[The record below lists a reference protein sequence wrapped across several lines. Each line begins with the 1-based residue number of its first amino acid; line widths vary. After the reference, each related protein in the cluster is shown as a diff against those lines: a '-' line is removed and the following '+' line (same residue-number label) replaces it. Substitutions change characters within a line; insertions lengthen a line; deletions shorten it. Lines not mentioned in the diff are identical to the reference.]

1 MKRNKTTNWPR
12 LIIQWGVIVFM
23 LYLAFRHYILK
34 DLVADFEAYCPFG
47 GLQAFGSYLIS
58 QTLACTMTT
67 AQIVM
72 GILLFAAVLVFSKL
86 FCSFICPLGTVG
98 EWLGR
103 MGQKLKVR
111 FTITGWAD
119 LGLRILKYALLFIT
133 FYYTLQSSELFC
145 KKFDPYYAA
154 ASGFDTD
161 VELWWGIA
169 AIAIMILG
177 SFFVRLF
184 WCKYLCPLGAL
195 SNIFKFA
202 AFFIGVMALYL
213 IAVAAG
219 AGISYVWPLAI
230 LCVGGF
236 LIEVTRLK
244 SWFVP
249 VVKITRNASS
259 CIDCGKCAR
268 KCPQAI
274 DVDKVDVVR
283 HVDCNL
289 CGDCVLA
296 CPVKDTLQINRRNSL
311 KWISP
316 IATVILVAAGLSLGS
331 LWELPTIDQKWADK
345 ETLKSAE
352 VFEQAG
358 LKNIK
363 CFGSSSA
370 FANQMRKVEGV
381 MGVATY
387 VKEHRIK
394 VWYDPA
400 RLNPEKIQEAIFT
413 PAKAA
418 VRPIARDV
426 DSVTIVTM
434 SLENFFDPLDF
445 TYLNRLLAEKTTAV
459 GVMSEFGCPPVVRI
473 CFPANAV
480 PEEKALTEI
489 LESEKFTFETNGTR
503 NTVTLNYEVA
513 SALTYE
519 KRSRKDYIGMLFQA
533 FAQDFNDRE
542 NYSDDV
548 LSVYEIALGKNAG
561 LRNRFAFL
569 VSHLSNDDGIVE
581 FQTLLDSL
589 DREVAHILFVDTLTN
604 GGNIFKALNADSLQV
619 TYSDG
624 SVRVFSNMFSFT
636 EEGEVV
642 KK

>member
-23 LYLAFRHYILK
+23 LYLAFRHYVLK

-47 GLQAFGSYLIS
+47 GLQAFGSFLIS

-72 GILLFAAVLVFSKL
+72 GILLFVAVLVFSKL
-86 FCSFICPLGTVG
+86 FCSFICPLGTLG

-119 LGLRILKYALLFIT
+119 LGLRILKYALLFVT

-154 ASGFDTD
+154 ASGFDSD

-169 AIAIMILG
+169 AIAIMVLG

-213 IAVAAG
+213 IVVAAG
-219 AGISYVWPLAI
+219 AEISYVWPLAI
-230 LCVGGF
+230 LCIGGF
-236 LIEVTRLK
+236 IIEVTRLK

-259 CIDCGKCAR
+259 CIDCGKCAK

-331 LWELPTIDQKWADK
+331 LWELPTIEQKWVDK
-345 ETLKSAE
+345 ETLESAE

-445 TYLNRLLAEKTTAV
+445 TYLNRLLADKTAAV
-459 GVMSEFGCPPVVRI
+459 GLMSEFGCPPVVKI

-480 PEEKALTEI
+480 PEETALKEI
-489 LESEKFTFETNGTR
+489 LESEKFTYETNGTR
-503 NTVTLNYEVA
+503 NTVTLNYEVV
-513 SALTYE
+513 SDLTYE

-548 LSVYEIALGKNAG
+548 LSVYEIAMGKNAG
-561 LRNRFAFL
+561 LRSRFAFL

-581 FQTLLDSL
+581 FRTLLDSL
-589 DREVAHILFVDTLTN
+589 DREVAHILFVDSLTN

-619 TYSDG
+619 TYSNG
-624 SVRVFSNMFSFT
+624 SVRVLSNMFSFT
-636 EEGEVV
+636 EEGQVI